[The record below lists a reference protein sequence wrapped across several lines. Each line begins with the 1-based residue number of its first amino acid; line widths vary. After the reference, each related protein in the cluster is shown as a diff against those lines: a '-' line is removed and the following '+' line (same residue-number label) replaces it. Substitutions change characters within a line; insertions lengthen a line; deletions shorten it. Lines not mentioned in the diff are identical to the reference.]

1 MEKVENKITVKRLD
15 LIRLANGLEP
25 LKKVE
30 NINVAY
36 SISKNLNSLKGEI
49 ESIQAAVKGT
59 EEKQQ
64 EILKDFN
71 KDRMIIIDK
80 HGKKDKS
87 GKLIT
92 DEKGNGSIE
101 ESGAEVFQNKINK
114 LTKKYKKEIDL
125 VNEKNKEINS
135 FLVEEVKIEV
145 FKIKIKDLP
154 SDTSFEKLELIKE
167 IIQ

>member
-1 MEKVENKITVKRLD
+1 MKQTVKRLD

-71 KDRMIIIDK
+71 KDRMAIIDK
-80 HGKKDKS
+80 HGKKDQE

-92 DEKGNGSIE
+92 DEKGNGSVE
-101 ESGAEVFQNKINK
+101 ESDVKVFENKINK

-135 FLVEEVKIEV
+135 FLDEDVKIEV

-154 SDTSFEKLELIKE
+154 SDTSFERLDSIKE